1 MKSRDVAES
10 LKMANRTY
18 LDSSV
23 LIAAFRGDSA
33 VAVRALEVLD
43 DPERQ
48 FVVSDYLRLE
58 VLPKPTFLG
67 RREEVL
73 FMHAFLEEAAEDV
86 PSSQELTG
94 RAVSLASQYDMTPI
108 DALHVGAAVTAA
120 VDELVTIE
128 KATKPMCRIRE
139 IKVVS
144 LHSENPQLP

>member
-1 MKSRDVAES
+1 MKYGIVAES

-23 LIAAFRGDSA
+23 LIAAFRGDGV

-43 DPERQ
+43 DPGRQ

-73 FMHAFLEEAAEDV
+73 FMRTFLEEAAEDV

-94 RAVSLASQYDMTPI
+94 RAVNLASQYDMTPI

-120 VDELVTIE
+120 VDELITIE
-128 KATKPMCRIRE
+128 KATKPMCRVRE

-144 LHSENPQLP
+144 LHSENLQLP

>member
-1 MKSRDVAES
+1 
-10 LKMANRTY
+10 MANRTY

-73 FMHAFLEEAAEDV
+73 FMRTFLEEAAEDV

-94 RAVSLASQYDMTPI
+94 RAVRLASQYNMTPI
-108 DALHVGAAVTAA
+108 DALHVGTAMTA
-120 VDELVTIE
+120 GVDEFVTME
-128 KATKPMCRIRE
+128 KAIKPMCRIRE

-144 LHSENPQLP
+144 LHSANPLLP